1 MDGAEKTGRRQREAW
16 VGCALT
22 VVLFPAVYVGSAII
36 IGGLFR
42 RTGMTPPSWLEGFLE
57 VFYAPLI
64 YMIEK
69 WEWVGD
75 TFFKILDLLFGH
87 SFPWR

>member
-1 MDGAEKTGRRQREAW
+1 
-16 VGCALT
+16 
-22 VVLFPAVYVGSAII
+22 
-36 IGGLFR
+36 
-42 RTGMTPPSWLEGFLE
+42 MTPPSWLEGFLE